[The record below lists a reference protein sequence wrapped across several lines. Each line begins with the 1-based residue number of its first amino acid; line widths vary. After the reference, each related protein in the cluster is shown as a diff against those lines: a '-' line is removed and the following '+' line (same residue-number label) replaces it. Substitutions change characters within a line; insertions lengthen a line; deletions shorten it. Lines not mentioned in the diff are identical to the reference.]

1 MLLRMCKCVMVISFV
16 WLTSSKSEEEALG
29 GISLKEGGDAAGHSF
44 VAFVN
49 EFLSQVTV
57 NLLCCQALLSWQ
69 GTVDEMRKL
78 RQNKRENCYY
88 RPGLNLSLC
97 MSEKLGSWD
106 IYATLWNVTATHT
119 HRLFYCLGLHVNWLI
134 CCRVK
139 SMGSF
144 LQLAGLSHSLLWI
157 GRDGHNR
164 WKLGIEEKKGKIEY
178 LKFPVEWFDLM
189 WWCISG

>member
-1 MLLRMCKCVMVISFV
+1 MLLRMCKCVMVVRFV

-119 HRLFYCLGLHVNWLI
+119 QTVLLSWTPRELI
-134 CCRVK
+134 DLLQGKEYGKLSTAGRSVT
-139 SMGSF
+139 
-144 LQLAGLSHSLLWI
+144 QLAM
-157 GRDGHNR
+157 NR
-164 WKLGIEEKKGKIEY
+164 EGWT
-178 LKFPVEWFDLM
+178 
-189 WWCISG
+189 